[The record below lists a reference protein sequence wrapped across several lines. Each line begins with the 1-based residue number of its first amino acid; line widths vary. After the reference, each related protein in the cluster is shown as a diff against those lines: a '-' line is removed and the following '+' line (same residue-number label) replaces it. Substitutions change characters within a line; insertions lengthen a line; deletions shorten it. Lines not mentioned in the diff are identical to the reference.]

1 MLAQAPEAAALSSEP
16 VAHSSKS
23 LHRNLSPDKPTGVA
37 IDENRLRP
45 MTQKPLAKPLAG
57 LSPRI
62 QHVPLSVPEIDDHGG
77 KPYSLLDRKKRYY
90 LNYSNFCAWHYL
102 LIQKFS
108 DGKRAKLG
116 ISRSRS
122 ESLSPPKSRDPFD
135 RAKTSS
141 ALFID
146 DGNVGDEIPQRYY
159 ETSEHGS
166 PLHYSKSKFP
176 KSATSVTVGESASKP
191 ENRSPDNPAL
201 VTSSISDRES
211 ISPIPSPSAQRQD
224 PSNGSPSSR
233 NSLFGRIIRS
243 FNHFC
248 AFTSKIITIF
258 SAFGSGK
265 NLDPK

>member
-1 MLAQAPEAAALSSEP
+1 
-16 VAHSSKS
+16 
-23 LHRNLSPDKPTGVA
+23 
-37 IDENRLRP
+37 

-57 LSPRI
+57 LSPRN
-62 QHVPLSVPEIDDHGG
+62 QHVPLSVPEIDEHGG
-77 KPYSLLDRKKRYY
+77 KPYSLLDRKK
-90 LNYSNFCAWHYL
+90 
-102 LIQKFS
+102 S

-141 ALFID
+141 ALFIED
-146 DGNVGDEIPQRYY
+146 ENEGDEISQRYY

-166 PLHYSKSKFP
+166 SLHYSKSKFP
-176 KSATSVTVGESASKP
+176 KSATSVAVGESALKP
-191 ENRSPDNPAL
+191 ENRSTDNPSL

-211 ISPIPSPSAQRQD
+211 NSPIPSPSAQRQD

-233 NSLFGRIIRS
+233 NSLFGRII
-243 FNHFC
+243 
-248 AFTSKIITIF
+248 